1 MVCFGFCLSVKAQ
14 QVCHWGFKNL
24 RSRSSIV
31 SWEKKSWVFMGEGL
45 ISRWGNLLKGQQANL
60 NATNYQT
67 SIFRHSTNSL
77 SNISL
82 TIGIYCHL
90 RFRIEMSDKKRGI
103 FMLFF
108 LHTNSTAIFV
118 GKVFYPQI
126 LWKIWKSWL
135 LFHFSCKKRIRRNS
149 EFYIK

>member
-82 TIGIYCHL
+82 TIGIFAISDSGLKCLKKGIYSMKNL
-90 RFRIEMSDKKRGI
+90 RVLVTFS
-103 FMLFF
+103 FF
-108 LHTNSTAIFV
+108 LQIEEIQNFISNNATIMVKLPKNWIF
-118 GKVFYPQI
+118 I
-126 LWKIWKSWL
+126 LDI
-135 LFHFSCKKRIRRNS
+135 
-149 EFYIK
+149 

>member
-82 TIGIYCHL
+82 TIGIFAISDSGLKCRKKRDLFYEKFKSL
-90 RFRIEMSDKKRGI
+90 GYFFIFLANWLKKFRI
-103 FMLFF
+103 LYQ
-108 LHTNSTAIFV
+108 
-118 GKVFYPQI
+118 KVLQ
-126 LWKIWKSWL
+126 
-135 LFHFSCKKRIRRNS
+135 
-149 EFYIK
+149 

>member
-82 TIGIYCHL
+82 TIGIYCHF
-90 RFRIEMSDKKRGI
+90 RFRMEMSQKKEIYSMENLRVLVI
-103 FMLFF
+103 FSFF
-108 LHTNSTAIFV
+108 LQIEEIQNFISNNTTIMVKLPKNWIFI
-118 GKVFYPQI
+118 FDI
-126 LWKIWKSWL
+126 
-135 LFHFSCKKRIRRNS
+135 
-149 EFYIK
+149 